1 MKQRKNFLFTAT
13 LLLLSACS
21 KTEHWTDV
29 VDASQNSSV
38 IINRTVKL
46 EFTGGELSNSATR
59 WPTTYEL
66 ATTNP
71 LNDKTVKWSGSYG
84 LNPIFIGF
92 TPTKT
97 YLVALPMRCDA
108 KIDSFSIEKFP
119 YIFQETSDGIH
130 WKVISPEA
138 LPTEFNQANLSATY
152 DGFWMSGGKRQFP
165 KEIRDI
171 NSGTER
177 ASGNFFTSKFPR
189 NHEQWSYKHKKP
201 QGYTGC

>member
-1 MKQRKNFLFTAT
+1 ML
-13 LLLLSACS
+13 LLLLSALS

-29 VDASQNSSV
+29 VDVNQNTGV
-38 IINRTVKL
+38 IIDRTVKL
-46 EFTGGELSNSATR
+46 EFTGGELSDFGTR

-71 LNDKTVKWSGSYG
+71 LNKKTIEWSGPYG

-108 KIDSFSIEKFP
+108 KIESFSAPKLP
-119 YIFQETSDGIH
+119 YIFQETSDGMQ

-138 LPTEFNQANLSATY
+138 FPSEFNQANLSATY
-152 DGFWMSGGKRQFP
+152 RSSWMRGGKRQFP
-165 KEIRDI
+165 QEIRDR
-171 NSGTER
+171 NSSTER
-177 ASGNFFTSKFPR
+177 ASVNFFSVKFPR
-189 NHEQWSYKHKKP
+189 DYEQWSYKHKDPK
-201 QGYTGC
+201 GYTGC